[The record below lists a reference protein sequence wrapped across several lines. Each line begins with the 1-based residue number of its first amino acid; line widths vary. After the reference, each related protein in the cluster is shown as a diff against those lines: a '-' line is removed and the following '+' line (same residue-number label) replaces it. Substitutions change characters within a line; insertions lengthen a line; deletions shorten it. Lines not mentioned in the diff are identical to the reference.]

1 MSARRLGVLMAEHRK
16 LKPESARRTVQRWL
30 AGTTAISDEN
40 AECLSEI
47 FEKPDDY
54 FKKPAPER
62 RRPVWDVEAEAMR
75 EAIRDLEQR
84 LQALEQPRPQLQEAA
99 EGRGSE

>member
-40 AECLSEI
+40 AECLAEI
-47 FEKPDDY
+47 FDKPSDY
-54 FKKPAPER
+54 FKKPARER
-62 RRPVWDVEAEAMR
+62 RPAWQIQAEEMR
-75 EAIRDLEQR
+75 ETIRDLEQR
-84 LQALEQPRPQLQEAA
+84 LLALEQPRPRQQSAA